1 MQMVPELDTTEF
13 EPQIAHPLRAPVE
26 LANNTI
32 AIAELDGLP
41 VMELDADNENHLT
54 ELANRMVLGNSFI
67 REDIQG
73 GFF

>member
-1 MQMVPELDTTEF
+1 MVPELDTTENK
-13 EPQIAHPLRAPVE
+13 PQIAHPLRAPVE

-32 AIAELDGLP
+32 AIAELDGLS
-41 VMELDADNENHLT
+41 VMELDAYNDNHLT